1 MDAKSSLFIPSTS
14 EIIAEP
20 NAERSSESTYIN
32 ESHSVIAFEVLQSL
46 REDSCDI
53 QLKADDDT
61 IVFGHKIVL
70 MSASHYFQV
79 MFTNFS
85 ECNKDIVYIRDVK
98 STILKLIVD
107 YFYTRKIVISDKNVQ
122 DLLPVADFLQLDCIK
137 GACTKFLEKQL
148 DPFNCIGFRSFS
160 DFYNCLEL
168 FSTCDLYIRKKFIDV
183 VKGEE
188 FLSLTTEEL
197 IKIISDNVLK
207 ASEEKVY
214 ESVINWVKHR
224 LNDRCDSLP
233 ELMEHVRLPLVS
245 LKYISKNVA
254 NEPLFKNLPKSEDY
268 LTEAFKFRK
277 LKEQLTIPQTIRNT
291 PRIKRQKVI
300 LLFTSPSINYWYDP
314 TTKEWDDLPDE
325 CLDIISLN
333 TFDKSDFIKEH
344 YVVSL
349 SHPSCLSVL
358 ILSLESTIIVWVDTL
373 VFRKNFGFILL
384 DHYLYAVGGCGNDGY
399 INSAE
404 VIDMKNREHR
414 MIANMST
421 KRSNLGVGVLNGLL
435 YAVGG
440 SNNDSMQLKSV
451 ECYDPSLDT
460 WTPVAEMSTCRSDVS
475 VGGMDDVL
483 YAIGGKNGDRCLS
496 SVEAYEPSTGVWT
509 SIANMHVARSGSSV
523 FTLDGLLYVVGGYD
537 GKTVMLNNEAEPIP
551 LKTAEIYNPD
561 TDTWSI
567 DDTSGMEDIHSGL
580 IVNKTLITKCLE
592 YNSW

>member
-291 PRIKRQKVI
+291 PRIKRQKV
-300 LLFTSPSINYWYDP
+300 
-314 TTKEWDDLPDE
+314 
-325 CLDIISLN
+325 
-333 TFDKSDFIKEH
+333 
-344 YVVSL
+344 
-349 SHPSCLSVL
+349 
-358 ILSLESTIIVWVDTL
+358 
-373 VFRKNFGFILL
+373 
-384 DHYLYAVGGCGNDGY
+384 GGCGNDGY